1 MATNIDKNHSIQL
14 LWSAYLIDIV
24 LKQTLFW
31 LFCYFILVFF
41 IKSPLNT
48 NI

>member
-31 LFCYFILVFF
+31 LFCDFILVFF
-41 IKSPLNT
+41 IKSPLNI